1 MIVSN
6 DPAPG
11 TNLVFCWLPAIAAG
25 IIVYGLIAV
34 MGPGPWTNAAFFG
47 GGAFAAVVGVLLT
60 VLFVDD
66 VEPPASAP
74 VAAKPAPVQA
84 KVAAAPAPAPAPAAA
99 AQAAPAAAP
108 AQGESKPAMLTA
120 PRAEGAD
127 DLKQISG
134 VGPKLE
140 EELNAAGVYHFD
152 QIASWT
158 EAEVAWADENL
169 IKFKGR
175 ISRDDWVG
183 QAKTLMK
190 G

>member
-6 DPAPG
+6 DAGPG
-11 TNLVFCWLPAIAAG
+11 TNLFFCWLPAIAAG

-47 GGAFAAVVGVLLT
+47 GGAFAVVVGVLLT
-60 VLFVDD
+60 VLFIDD
-66 VEPPASAP
+66 VEPPASAQ
-74 VAAKPAPVQA
+74 VAAKPVPVQV
-84 KVAAAPAPAPAPAAA
+84 KVAAAPAPAAAA
-99 AQAAPAAAP
+99 AAPAATA
-108 AQGESKPAMLTA
+108 AAGSEESKPTMLAA

-127 DLKQISG
+127 DLKKISG

-158 EAEVAWADENL
+158 DAQVAWADENL

-183 QAKTLMK
+183 KAKTLMK

>member
-1 MIVSN
+1 MTVSN

-11 TNLVFCWLPAIAAG
+11 MNLVFCWLPAIAAG
-25 IIVYGLIAV
+25 IIAGGVIAV
-34 MGPGPWTNAAFFG
+34 MGPGIWSNATWFG

-74 VAAKPAPVQA
+74 VAAKPAQVQA
-84 KVAAAPAPAPAPAAA
+84 KVAAAPAPAPAAAA
-99 AQAAPAAAP
+99 PAAPAAAP

-183 QAKTLMK
+183 QAKTLIK